1 LQITTLAKVIFCNI
15 ANNCILIIDVDKQE
29 FASYFCPMSN
39 LPYIRFLD
47 RSTPPHIVTL
57 VLITGMSALSMSIF
71 LPSLAKMTAD
81 FETDYA
87 IMQIALSG
95 YLATTAVLQ
104 IFIGPISDRYGRR
117 IMILGSLIIFVVASI
132 GAMLAQSIQVFLFF
146 RILQAAVATNMA
158 LSRAIVRDIVP
169 QEEAASLMGYVT
181 MGTALV
187 PMFGPMIGGILD
199 EAFNWHATFA
209 FLALAGA
216 VTLAL
221 VYFDLG
227 ETVTKG
233 GVSFRDQIKG
243 YPELLRSPRFWGYS
257 LCSAFSSGGFFALLG
272 GASFVGSTIFG
283 LSPMW
288 SGIALGAPAIGYAT
302 GNFISGRFSVR
313 LGINKMAIIG
323 TSITIFGLGMSAI
336 LTLSGVVHPLNFF
349 GFCIFLGLG
358 NGIVLPNVMAGSISV
373 RPHLAGTA
381 SGLSGAIMIGGGA
394 VLSQFAGG
402 MLTVE
407 SGTLPLQLLM
417 LTTSALALLSV
428 LLVIWRERSIT

>member
-1 LQITTLAKVIFCNI
+1 
-15 ANNCILIIDVDKQE
+15 
-29 FASYFCPMSN
+29 MSN
-39 LPYIRFLD
+39 LPFIRFLD
-47 RSTPPHIVTL
+47 RSTPPHIMTL
-57 VLITGMSALSMSIF
+57 VLITGMSALSMTIF

-95 YLATTAVLQ
+95 YLAATAVLQ
-104 IFIGPISDRYGRR
+104 IFVGPISDRYGRR
-117 IMILGSLIIFVVASI
+117 IMILGSLSIFIIASI
-132 GAMLAQSIQVFLFF
+132 GAMLSHSIELFLFF

-158 LSRAIVRDIVP
+158 LSRAIVRDIVS

-187 PMFGPMIGGILD
+187 PMFGPMIGGVLD

-209 FLALAGA
+209 FLALAGTA
-216 VTLAL
+216 TLVL
-221 VYFDLG
+221 VYLDLG
-227 ETVTKG
+227 ETVAKG

-243 YPELLRSPRFWGYS
+243 YPELFRSPRFWGYA
-257 LCSAFSSGGFFALLG
+257 LCSAFSSGAFFALLG

-288 SGIALGAPAIGYAT
+288 SGIALGAPAVGYSV
-302 GNFISGRFSVR
+302 GNYLSGRFSVR
-313 LGINKMAIIG
+313 LGINTMAIIG
-323 TSITIFGLGMSAI
+323 TGITIVGLSISAI
-336 LTLSGVVHPLNFF
+336 LTMSGVAHPLNFF

-358 NGIVLPNVMAGSISV
+358 NGIALPNVMAGSISV

-394 VLSQFAGG
+394 ALSQFAGG

-407 SGTLPLQLLM
+407 TGTLPLQLLM
-417 LTTSALALLSV
+417 LGTGVLALLSV
-428 LLVIWRERSIT
+428 LFVVWRESRIT